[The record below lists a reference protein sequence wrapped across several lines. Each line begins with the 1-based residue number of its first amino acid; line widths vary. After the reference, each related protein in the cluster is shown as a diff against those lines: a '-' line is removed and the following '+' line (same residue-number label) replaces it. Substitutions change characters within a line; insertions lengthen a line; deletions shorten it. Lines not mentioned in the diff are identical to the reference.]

1 MKRAIIS
8 FIIII
13 WCHTALLAQNSDNV
27 TTNNS
32 HTNKSSLPEQ
42 PFIDITTSMHQ
53 ELLYPTIAFPG
64 DILPISNRNNT
75 IIEFDFNN
83 SFRFRRFSLS
93 PYNMRMINHR
103 ITDINNVGATLLW
116 KSTSKISIDWSVFVS
131 QQYGYTLN
139 SVYTGLG
146 SKMNL
151 NYHFNSK
158 LQLSV
163 WGQYLLN
170 YNNDP
175 FVRAS
180 NSQPKN
186 GIGIR
191 LEYNPNMNTKI
202 SLDISKQEDLIN
214 SKKSA
219 IQLEGKARIKF

>member
-1 MKRAIIS
+1 MECFCIS
-8 FIIII
+8 TI
-13 WCHTALLAQNSDNV
+13 W
-27 TTNNS
+27 
-32 HTNKSSLPEQ
+32 
-42 PFIDITTSMHQ
+42 
-53 ELLYPTIAFPG
+53 LYSKLCIHWTWIK
-64 DILPISNRNNT
+64 DESK
-75 IIEFDFNN
+75 
-83 SFRFRRFSLS
+83 LS
-93 PYNMRMINHR
+93 
-103 ITDINNVGATLLW
+103 
-116 KSTSKISIDWSVFVS
+116 
-131 QQYGYTLN
+131 
-139 SVYTGLG
+139 
-146 SKMNL
+146 
-151 NYHFNSK
+151 FNSK

-202 SLDISKQEDLIN
+202 SLDISKQEDFIN